1 MSKCDSCVHC
11 RTCGFRDDWTDE
23 CYNYGGKEGTNM
35 DKRAL
40 GRRLR
45 ELRGLDRTQDEVAD
59 ALGISRTILSKYE
72 NGLTVPGGNIAVK
85 LAGFYGVTTD
95 YIFLGSET
103 KRNE

>member
-11 RTCGFRDDWTDE
+11 RTCGFRDDRTDE

-72 NGLTVPGGNIAVK
+72 NGLTVPGGDIAVK

>member
-1 MSKCDSCVHC
+1 
-11 RTCGFRDDWTDE
+11 
-23 CYNYGGKEGTNM
+23 M

-72 NGLTVPGGNIAVK
+72 NGLTVPGGDIAVK